1 MALTLRGN
9 GQITSDNYT
18 IDSDGSLTASNATI
32 SGNVI
37 VDTNT
42 LHVNATS
49 DKVGIGISSPDEFF
63 HVNGGASNV
72 VAKFESTDGFG
83 AIMLAD
89 NSGTAEIAAQGND
102 AVIMPAGTERFRVLN
117 DGRLKQQST
126 ISYAYA
132 TAAIHSSETRYYKL
146 INYASGYML
155 DGRVNIHVNRNGG
168 VNQTGAY
175 RIYNAAI
182 GGYSNALYGPF
193 SGTGD
198 TGEGG
203 NGVIHLGNDEAIYLK
218 TNPSIYGGEVTCV
231 IIGRIR
237 SWNYDG
243 TYVTSAP

>member
-18 IDSDGSLTASNATI
+18 IDSDGAVTATNATVN
-32 SGNVI
+32 GNVI

-42 LHVNATS
+42 LFVNATNNR
-49 DKVGIGISSPDEFF
+49 VGIGETSPSEVF
-63 HVNGGASNV
+63 HVNGGAANV

-89 NSGTAEIAAQGND
+89 NSGTAEVAAQGND

-132 TAAIHSSETRYYKL
+132 TASIHSSETRYYKL
-146 INYASGYML
+146 INYANGYML
-155 DGRVNIHVNRNGG
+155 DGTVQIHINRNGG
-168 VNQTGAY
+168 FNQSAAY
-175 RIYNAAI
+175 RNYNVAV
-182 GGYSNALYGPF
+182 GGYSNQLYGPVTA
-193 SGTGD
+193 TGD
-198 TGEGG
+198 GGEGG
-203 NGVIHLGNDEAIYLK
+203 NATLYAGSDEAIYLK
-218 TNPSIYGGEVTCV
+218 VTNNLYGGEATCV

-237 SWNYDG
+237 TWDYDG